1 MKIKNVIF
9 YISFLLIS
17 SIVSLTPLLA
27 NEDAKGVVKERMD
40 NFKMSKKMMQ
50 TIHKSIQNEDFV
62 TIEKSATTLHN
73 WSKEMIKYFPE
84 GSDGAPSKASA
95 DIWLDLDGFK
105 KAVNN
110 FELASLK
117 LINNPD
123 ILRSMSFGK
132 YKPKVTVGFAYET
145 NDVFQNAKKKLLSKN
160 CDYLVLNFP
169 TTKDKIFNS
178 KYNNG
183 ILIGRSGD
191 FLNLGNVSKTIFANK
206 IVKYISNRKN

>member
-84 GSDGAPSKASA
+84 GSDGAPSEAST
-95 DIWLDLDGFK
+95 DIWLDPEGFK

-117 LINNPD
+117 LINSSKEKD
-123 ILRSMSFGK
+123 FDKTVDSF
-132 YKPKVTVGFAYET
+132 
-145 NDVFQNAKKKLLSKN
+145 
-160 CDYLVLNFP
+160 
-169 TTKDKIFNS
+169 
-178 KYNNG
+178 
-183 ILIGRSGD
+183 R
-191 FLNLGNVSKTIFANK
+191 NLARTCKGCHQKFRN
-206 IVKYISNRKN
+206 

>member
-17 SIVSLTPLLA
+17 SLVSLTPLLA

-84 GSDGAPSKASA
+84 GSDGAPSEASA
-95 DIWLDLDGFK
+95 NIWLDPDGFK

-117 LINNPD
+117 LINNSKEKD
-123 ILRSMSFGK
+123 FDKTVDSFRSLAGTCKGCHQKFR
-132 YKPKVTVGFAYET
+132 
-145 NDVFQNAKKKLLSKN
+145 N
-160 CDYLVLNFP
+160 
-169 TTKDKIFNS
+169 
-178 KYNNG
+178 
-183 ILIGRSGD
+183 
-191 FLNLGNVSKTIFANK
+191 
-206 IVKYISNRKN
+206 

>member
-9 YISFLLIS
+9 YIGFLLIS

-50 TIHKSIQNEDFV
+50 TIHKSIQNEDFG
-62 TIEKSATTLHN
+62 TIEKSATTLYN

-84 GSDGAPSKASA
+84 GSDGAPSEASA
-95 DIWLDLDGFK
+95 DIWLDPDGFK

-117 LINNPD
+117 LINNSKEKD
-123 ILRSMSFGK
+123 FDKTVDSFRSLAGTCKGCHQKFR
-132 YKPKVTVGFAYET
+132 
-145 NDVFQNAKKKLLSKN
+145 N
-160 CDYLVLNFP
+160 
-169 TTKDKIFNS
+169 
-178 KYNNG
+178 
-183 ILIGRSGD
+183 
-191 FLNLGNVSKTIFANK
+191 
-206 IVKYISNRKN
+206 

>member
-84 GSDGAPSKASA
+84 GSDGAPSEASA
-95 DIWLDLDGFK
+95 NIWMDPDGFK

-117 LINNPD
+117 LINNSKEKD
-123 ILRSMSFGK
+123 FDKTVDSFRSLAGTCKGCHQKFR
-132 YKPKVTVGFAYET
+132 
-145 NDVFQNAKKKLLSKN
+145 N
-160 CDYLVLNFP
+160 
-169 TTKDKIFNS
+169 
-178 KYNNG
+178 
-183 ILIGRSGD
+183 
-191 FLNLGNVSKTIFANK
+191 
-206 IVKYISNRKN
+206 

>member
-62 TIEKSATTLHN
+62 TIEKSATTLYN

-84 GSDGAPSKASA
+84 GSDGAPSEASA
-95 DIWLDLDGFK
+95 DIWLDPDGFK
-105 KAVNN
+105 NAVSN
-110 FELASLK
+110 FKLASLK
-117 LINNPD
+117 LINNSKEKD
-123 ILRSMSFGK
+123 FDKTVDSFRSLAGTCKGCHQKFR
-132 YKPKVTVGFAYET
+132 
-145 NDVFQNAKKKLLSKN
+145 N
-160 CDYLVLNFP
+160 
-169 TTKDKIFNS
+169 
-178 KYNNG
+178 
-183 ILIGRSGD
+183 
-191 FLNLGNVSKTIFANK
+191 
-206 IVKYISNRKN
+206 

>member
-1 MKIKNVIF
+1 MKIINVIF

-27 NEDAKGVVKERMD
+27 NEDAKGVVKERMN

-84 GSDGAPSKASA
+84 GSDGAPSEAST
-95 DIWLDLDGFK
+95 DIWLDPEGFK

-117 LINNPD
+117 LINNSKEKD
-123 ILRSMSFGK
+123 FDNTVDSFRSLAGTCKGCHQKFR
-132 YKPKVTVGFAYET
+132 
-145 NDVFQNAKKKLLSKN
+145 N
-160 CDYLVLNFP
+160 
-169 TTKDKIFNS
+169 
-178 KYNNG
+178 
-183 ILIGRSGD
+183 
-191 FLNLGNVSKTIFANK
+191 
-206 IVKYISNRKN
+206 

>member
-84 GSDGAPSKASA
+84 GSDGAPSEASA
-95 DIWLDLDGFK
+95 NIWLDPDGFK

-117 LINNPD
+117 LINNSKAKD
-123 ILRSMSFGK
+123 FDKTVDSFRSLAGTCKGCHQKFR
-132 YKPKVTVGFAYET
+132 
-145 NDVFQNAKKKLLSKN
+145 N
-160 CDYLVLNFP
+160 
-169 TTKDKIFNS
+169 
-178 KYNNG
+178 
-183 ILIGRSGD
+183 
-191 FLNLGNVSKTIFANK
+191 
-206 IVKYISNRKN
+206 

>member
-27 NEDAKGVVKERMD
+27 NEVAKGVVKERMD

-84 GSDGAPSKASA
+84 GSDGAPSEASA
-95 DIWLDLDGFK
+95 NIWLDPDGFK

-117 LINNPD
+117 LINNSKEKD
-123 ILRSMSFGK
+123 FDKTVDSFRSLAGTCKGCHQKFR
-132 YKPKVTVGFAYET
+132 
-145 NDVFQNAKKKLLSKN
+145 N
-160 CDYLVLNFP
+160 
-169 TTKDKIFNS
+169 
-178 KYNNG
+178 
-183 ILIGRSGD
+183 
-191 FLNLGNVSKTIFANK
+191 
-206 IVKYISNRKN
+206 